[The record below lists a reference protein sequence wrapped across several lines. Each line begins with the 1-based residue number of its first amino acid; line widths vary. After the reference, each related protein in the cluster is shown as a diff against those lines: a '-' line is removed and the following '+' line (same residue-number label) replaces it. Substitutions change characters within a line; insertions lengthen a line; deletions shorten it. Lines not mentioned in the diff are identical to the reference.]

1 MKQGRTRDTLVLG
14 FAMFAI
20 FFGAGNLI
28 FPPAIGINTGADV
41 IPGILGMT
49 LTGIFFPMLAMY
61 AVVNMGSDFVDL
73 SRHINSW
80 WHQMFRVVGLLI
92 VLFGTIPRCGAVAC
106 ETGMRGIF
114 PNVPSWANVVFLLI
128 FFALAYFFASNRSK
142 VIDMIGAYATPILLV
157 ALLIIVVLVFAM
169 PIGSPSG
176 GTVDNAFT
184 YATLTAY
191 NTGDIPTGLICAGIF
206 LGSIRA
212 KGYTEYKDQKN
223 ILVRAIGVA
232 FIILVVVYGGLCWL
246 GACGTAYFAP
256 DMDST
261 ALLNGLVQKLAGY
274 GGIVVLAIAV
284 IFACFTTAAGMIATA
299 SDWVLEWTRGK
310 VPYPIIALVITAI
323 IFLMSATG
331 VSNVLAFSG
340 PLFTLIFPMSVV
352 MTVLGTCKRLVPN
365 DGAWKGAVY
374 MATIVSAYDAFV
386 VARAN
391 GLHSISTDAL
401 DHLMSLIP
409 LSSLGFDWL
418 IPSVVGFVVG
428 AVIYAAVKG
437 KSAPASQA

>member
-1 MKQGRTRDTLVLG
+1 
-14 FAMFAI
+14 
-20 FFGAGNLI
+20 
-28 FPPAIGINTGADV
+28 
-41 IPGILGMT
+41 
-49 LTGIFFPMLAMY
+49 
-61 AVVNMGSDFVDL
+61 
-73 SRHINSW
+73 
-80 WHQMFRVVGLLI
+80 
-92 VLFGTIPRCGAVAC
+92 
-106 ETGMRGIF
+106 
-114 PNVPSWANVVFLLI
+114 
-128 FFALAYFFASNRSK
+128 
-142 VIDMIGAYATPILLV
+142 
-157 ALLIIVVLVFAM
+157 
-169 PIGSPSG
+169 
-176 GTVDNAFT
+176 
-184 YATLTAY
+184 
-191 NTGDIPTGLICAGIF
+191 
-206 LGSIRA
+206 
-212 KGYTEYKDQKN
+212 
-223 ILVRAIGVA
+223 
-232 FIILVVVYGGLCWL
+232 
-246 GACGTAYFAP
+246 
-256 DMDST
+256 
-261 ALLNGLVQKLAGY
+261 
-274 GGIVVLAIAV
+274 
-284 IFACFTTAAGMIATA
+284 MIATA

-310 VPYPIIALVITAI
+310 VPYRIIALVITAI

-352 MTVLGTCKRLVPN
+352 MTVLGVCKKFVPN